1 MTNHATPADT
11 LACVTDLRQELER
24 RSPLDNQGY
33 AGRLGI
39 NRCKARQP
47 LTRMCFGVPTV
58 MMTITG
64 RKIVSVEDETY
75 ELSPGDML
83 MLPEA
88 VDFDVENIPDPAL
101 GRYLGLAI
109 RFDTQTLS
117 IFRDLYGDQF
127 DNWDLTP
134 RWHVTGSAKTIAA
147 TASWISWIRRF
158 STDQT
163 QVRHRMIE
171 LMLLFAEQG
180 VAGNLI
186 FQLSNSW
193 RLRVKQLFELDPAR
207 TWRIKD
213 ICQRLSVSESTLRR
227 HLKDED
233 IGFRELLE
241 EVRLEHGMALVMS
254 TDMLIS
260 QISFSSGYQSQSR
273 FSERFKKRF
282 SMSPVE
288 LRNSRKAPGG
298 DGKVVPLGLAVS
310 GD

>member
-1 MTNHATPADT
+1 MKKPAQPSDI
-11 LACVTDLRQELER
+11 LDAVIELRTELDHSSR
-24 RSPLDNQGY
+24 MDNEGY

-47 LTRMCFGVPTV
+47 LTSMCFGVPTV

-64 RKIVSVEDETY
+64 RKIVSIEENTY
-75 ELSPGDML
+75 TLSPGDML
-83 MLPEA
+83 VLPEE
-88 VDFDVENIPDPAL
+88 VDFDVENIPDRKL
-101 GRYLGLAI
+101 GRYLGVAI
-109 RFDTQTLS
+109 RFDAQTLS

-127 DNWDLTP
+127 ENWDLTP
-134 RWHVTGSAKTIAA
+134 RWHVTASTKSIAA

-171 LMLLFAEQG
+171 LLLLFANQG

-186 FQLSNSW
+186 FQLYNSW
-193 RLRVKQLFELDPAR
+193 RPRLKQLFQLDPAR
-207 TWRIKD
+207 TWRIND
-213 ICQRLSVSESTLRR
+213 ICQRLAVSESTLRR
-227 HLKDED
+227 HLKEEG

-241 EVRLEHGMALVMS
+241 ESRLEHGMGLVMS

-260 QISFSSGYQSQSR
+260 QISYSCGYQSQSR

-288 LRNSRKAPGG
+288 LRNSRNAPDGG
-298 DGKVVPLGLAVS
+298 DNVVSIRLT
-310 GD
+310 D

>member
-1 MTNHATPADT
+1 MKKPVQPSDILDA
-11 LACVTDLRQELER
+11 VIELRAELDHSSR
-24 RSPLDNQGY
+24 MDNEGY

-39 NRCKARQP
+39 NRCKACQP
-47 LTRMCFGVPTV
+47 LTSMCFGVPTV

-64 RKIVSVEDETY
+64 RKIVSIEENTY
-75 ELSPGDML
+75 TLSPGDML
-83 MLPEA
+83 ILPEE
-88 VDFDVENIPDPAL
+88 VDFDVENIPDRKL
-101 GRYLGLAI
+101 GRYLGVAI
-109 RFDTQTLS
+109 RFDARTLS

-127 DNWDLTP
+127 ENWDLTP
-134 RWHVTGSAKTIAA
+134 RWHVTGSGKSIAA

-171 LMLLFAEQG
+171 LLLLFANQG

-186 FQLSNSW
+186 FQLYNSW
-193 RLRVKQLFELDPAR
+193 RPRLKQLFQLDPAR
-207 TWRIKD
+207 AWRIND
-213 ICQRLSVSESTLRR
+213 ICQRLAVSESTLRR
-227 HLKDED
+227 HLKEEG

-241 EVRLEHGMALVMS
+241 ESRLEHGMGLVMS

-260 QISFSSGYQSQSR
+260 QISHSCGYQSQSR

-288 LRNSRKAPGG
+288 LRNSRNAPDGG
-298 DGKVVPLGLAVS
+298 DNVVSIRLT
-310 GD
+310 D